1 MIFPVPQNLHAK
13 GRGISPVL
21 SVALRDMFGSEGARW
36 QVVTYAYPER
46 RHEIDIPAL
55 ADANAFNA
63 RFPRFADGILTA

>member
-1 MIFPVPQNLHAK
+1 MIFPVPQSLHAK

-36 QVVTYAYPER
+36 EVITYAFPER

-55 ADANAFNA
+55 ADAAAFNA
-63 RFPRFADGILTA
+63 RFPRFSEGDLSR